1 MFRIDYY
8 FILTEK
14 LLHLTKLKIK
24 VFMKRNILITLFFF
38 IGLTIHAQE
47 VIATQGDSYSNS
59 GGSIDFTIG
68 EVMIQTLTTTSNV
81 LTQGFH
87 QTNLTVLGI
96 DDYDPTYLAK
106 VFPNPTNEILNIDI
120 SNFNGLSYEIYDV
133 SGRQLSNTKLKTK
146 TTSIAVDHLANGM
159 YLLVLK
165 GENNQKLKTYR
176 ILKN

>member
-1 MFRIDYY
+1 
-8 FILTEK
+8 
-14 LLHLTKLKIK
+14 
-24 VFMKRNILITLFFF
+24 MKRILLLPLLFLFC
-38 IGLTIHAQE
+38 LTIEAQE
-47 VIATQGDSYSNS
+47 VIATQGGSYTNSS
-59 GGSIDFTIG
+59 GGVDFTIG

-96 DDYDPTYLAK
+96 DDFDQTYQVK

-120 SNFNGLSYEIYDV
+120 SNFDGLSYDIYDV
-133 SGRQLSNTKLKTK
+133 WGRQLSTKKLITK
-146 TTSIAVDHLANGM
+146 TTSFAVDHLANGM

>member
-1 MFRIDYY
+1 
-8 FILTEK
+8 
-14 LLHLTKLKIK
+14 
-24 VFMKRNILITLFFF
+24 MKRIIFLPLLFLICF
-38 IGLTIHAQE
+38 TIEAQE
-47 VIATQGDSYSNS
+47 VIATQGSSYSNS
-59 GGSIDFTIG
+59 SGSIDFTIG
-68 EVMIQTLTTTSNV
+68 EVIIQTLTTTSNV

-96 DDYDPTYLAK
+96 DDFDQTFQVK

-120 SNFNGLSYEIYDV
+120 SNFDGLSYDIYDI
-133 SGRQLSNTKLKTK
+133 SGRQLYTKKLIAK
-146 TTSIAVDHLANGM
+146 TTSFAVDHLANGM